1 MFIRYLPRGIAVG
14 AKDAYPTVVTY
25 PFPQALAAIRR
36 VAKGSKAGVI
46 KLSGGGLAAVDGQ
59 YPKSIH
65 LAYPDS
71 KYQVEV
77 FHPSPDQVRE
87 LVSSGKVSTIG

>member
-1 MFIRYLPRGIAVG
+1 MLPVG

-36 VAKGSKAGVI
+36 VAKGNKAGVI
-46 KLSGGGLAAVDGQ
+46 KLSGGGLAVVDGQ

-65 LAYPDS
+65 LAYPHSDF
-71 KYQVEV
+71 QVEV
-77 FHPSPDQVRE
+77 FAPSPARARR
-87 LVSSGKVSTIG
+87 LVASQKIVPIT